1 MTDIYIY
8 SDKEEVRELFRGI
21 NRSTQ
26 YRIIF
31 MPRRELKNKAVSKGR
46 NMLRY
51 LDLTGCNPQKAR
63 KDIRYL
69 SSEGGAWAVID
80 SQGIVEDPAELF
92 HLGACDYLSP
102 GQLEE
107 RVKAARI
114 HRVVAYREELLKPGE
129 SGGSEERD
137 ETEESAEAEERGE
150 TEENAE
156 TGVDSSSSPPEEH
169 HSEADWS
176 DVREGHVYSF
186 YFLYIEL
193 LPGEEWRVKSGDK
206 NRKKIQAK
214 FEEFVRRRITP
225 NNGRIWMWAEWG
237 GIILFPYTGDNADP
251 VILASRLILNR
262 PLISIEEIGVDSL
275 VDYRLALHVGKT
287 QYNKRGYTGE
297 IISDDINFIFH
308 LGKKRVEKN
317 SLYVTDSAYPQVPEG
332 MKSLFIR
339 ESDFENRGLRRM
351 RRFLF

>member
-8 SDKEEVRELFRGI
+8 ADKDEVRDLFRGI

-31 MPRRELKNKAVSKGR
+31 MDREE
-46 NMLRY
+46 LREKSLSEGLNSVKY
-51 LDLTGCNPQKAR
+51 LDLTGYNPQEAR
-63 KDIRYL
+63 KNIRYL
-69 SSEGGAWAVID
+69 SSDGGAWAVID
-80 SQGIVEDPAELF
+80 PQGLIEDPAELF

-102 GQLEE
+102 RQLEE
-107 RVKAARI
+107 RIKTARI
-114 HRVVAYREELLKPGE
+114 HRVVAYRQEFLKLRGN
-129 SGGSEERD
+129 D
-137 ETEESAEAEERGE
+137 EIGK
-150 TEENAE
+150 
-156 TGVDSSSSPPEEH
+156 DSFSSPPEG
-169 HSEADWS
+169 SSTEADWS
-176 DVREGHVYSF
+176 EVSEGQVYSF

-206 NRKKIQAK
+206 NRKEIQAK
-214 FEEFVRRRITP
+214 FEKFVRHRITP
-225 NNGRIWMWAEWG
+225 NNGRIWMWTEWG

-262 PLISIEEIGVDSL
+262 PLISLEEIGVDSL

-287 QYNKRGYTGE
+287 QYNKRGYTGD

-317 SLYVTDSAYPQVPEG
+317 SLYVTNSVYPQIPEG

-339 ESDFENRGLRRM
+339 ESDFENRGLHRM

>member
-1 MTDIYIY
+1 MIDIYIY
-8 SDKEEVRELFRGI
+8 SDKDEVRDLFRGI

-31 MPRRELKNKAVSKGR
+31 MAREELGKEAVREER
-46 NMLRY
+46 NTIKY
-51 LDLTGCNPQKAR
+51 LDLTGFNLQEVR
-63 KDIRYL
+63 KNIRSL
-69 SSEGGAWAVID
+69 STEGGGWAVID
-80 SQGIVEDPAELF
+80 TQGVVEDPAELF
-92 HLGACDYLSP
+92 HQGACDFLSP
-102 GQLEE
+102 IQLEE
-107 RVKAARI
+107 RIKAARI
-114 HRVVAYREELLKPGE
+114 HRVVAYREEFFKSME
-129 SGGSEERD
+129 SNEVDNSVSSSAP
-137 ETEESAEAEERGE
+137 EESC
-150 TEENAE
+150 T
-156 TGVDSSSSPPEEH
+156 
-169 HSEADWS
+169 EADWS
-176 DVREGHVYSF
+176 DVCEGQVYSF

-206 NRKKIQAK
+206 NRKEIQAK
-214 FEEFVRRRITP
+214 FEEFVRRRIAP
-225 NNGRIWMWAEWG
+225 NNGKIWMWAEWG

-262 PLISIEEIGVDSL
+262 PIISIEEIGVDSL

-332 MKSLFIR
+332 MRSLFTR
-339 ESDFENRGLRRM
+339 ETDFENRGLHRM